1 MKIKWKIA
9 ALFGVMFVLVAVLF
23 GWVARGNTTWII
35 LGELLLLLLLIAFG
49 LMLHRIFRP
58 LDHLGTGL
66 AALKDQDFTSQLR
79 PTGFSETDK
88 LVEVYNRM
96 MANIR
101 EERRYQQEQHFF
113 LQNLIESLPVGL
125 VVLDYDQRV
134 DQYNPVARDIL
145 GIVEED
151 RGKRL
156 GETGIK
162 LSDVLEDHPLKESKT
177 YRLGGANYVRV
188 YVDTF
193 RRRGFFQKFIIV
205 EEASEEVLRIERAS
219 YGKVIRMMAHEVK
232 NSVGA
237 VNSILTTLRSGSR
250 EELVQEYLGVV
261 MERNTRLHVFME
273 NFAAVVRLE
282 GARMEAVNLSEAVN
296 AVYHLYKFHKPG
308 VHVLLELP
316 QETVWVKG
324 NREQLEQVLIN
335 VILNAMEA
343 IEGEGEVKIVL
354 DAASLVVTD
363 TGTGIAEEVK
373 SSLFTP
379 FFSTKPNGQGVGL
392 TMVREILHYHGME
405 FGLSS
410 ARGETTFEVRFQAS
424 K

>member
-1 MKIKWKIA
+1 MKIKWKIG
-9 ALFGVMFVLVAVLF
+9 ALFGVLFVLVAGMF
-23 GWVARGNTTWII
+23 GWVAKGNTVLIV
-35 LGELLLLLLLIAFG
+35 LGEVFLLVLLIVFG
-49 LMLHRIFRP
+49 VMLDRIFRP

-79 PTGFSETDK
+79 YTGSAETDK

-96 MANIR
+96 MTNIR

-113 LQNLIESLPVGL
+113 LENLIASLPVGL
-125 VVLDYDQRV
+125 VVLDYDQKLA
-134 DQYNPVARDIL
+134 QFNPVARRIL
-145 GIVEED
+145 GIEEGD
-151 RGKRL
+151 KGKRL
-156 GETGIK
+156 IDTGMQ
-162 LSDVLEDHPLKESKT
+162 LAAVLEAHPLQEGKT
-177 YRLGGANYVRV
+177 YRLGGAQYVRV
-188 YVDTF
+188 YADTF

-237 VNSILTTLRSGSR
+237 VNSILSTLKASKDQ
-250 EELVQEYLGVV
+250 EILEEYLGVV
-261 MERNTRLHVFME
+261 MDRNTRLHSFME
-273 NFAAVVRLE
+273 NFARVVRLE
-282 GARMEAVNLSEAVN
+282 GASMERVNFSDAVHSI
-296 AVYHLYKFHKPG
+296 YHLYKFHKQG
-308 VHVLLELP
+308 VKVSLELP
-316 QETVWVKG
+316 DAPVWLRG

-335 VILNAMEA
+335 VLLNAMEA
-343 IEGEGEVKIVL
+343 IEEEGEIKLLLSDRSMVI
-354 DAASLVVTD
+354 TD
-363 TGTGIAEEVK
+363 TGTGIPEEVK

-410 ARGETTFEVRFQAS
+410 EGGITSFKVNFN